1 MADYLSNQLKAVLFL
16 GDITEGIPMRQQE
29 GLTVQH
35 FDFNCFRPRNN
46 IGVPYG
52 PSNASLMQITLKTVS
67 ADGYKELYDRL
78 QSDELYH
85 FSVVFNASFDEFK
98 LLKEYGDA
106 MMVVGYIVEIEEE
119 FDTVDKPKQG
129 MMLSMKILLHTLSMV
144 GKNQTKT
151 IVVNH

>member
-35 FDFNCFRPRNN
+35 FDFNCFRTRNN

-52 PSNASLMQITLKTVS
+52 PS
-67 ADGYKELYDRL
+67 
-78 QSDELYH
+78 
-85 FSVVFNASFDEFK
+85 NASFDEFK

>member
-1 MADYLSNQLKAVLFL
+1 
-16 GDITEGIPMRQQE
+16 
-29 GLTVQH
+29 
-35 FDFNCFRPRNN
+35 
-46 IGVPYG
+46 
-52 PSNASLMQITLKTVS
+52 MQITLKTVS